1 LELQGSKYKRATFF
15 ISKRRRFESGVV
27 HLLLLQVSNRFCSNG
42 GRNIAVVNHRPL
54 GALMVANRWP
64 ITRYQHANALYKPSN
79 TEEEGVGGE

>member
-1 LELQGSKYKRATFF
+1 MQKGHFF
-15 ISKRRRFESGVV
+15 ISKRRRFERDVV

-42 GRNIAVVNHRPL
+42 GRNVAAVNHRPL

-64 ITRYQHANALYKPSN
+64 TAHYQPANALYKPGS